1 MTDLSKRVAP
11 NKTSARRH
19 ALKLATAASVAMKSG
34 RAAQASVW
42 WEGMK
47 QDKGEVPTKSGRTA
61 RASVLDGKQE
71 ARPSKTLKKAAVQ
84 RVKVTMAPGKLGLI
98 AYVHTEGVDAFISR
112 IAKASPMEIVE
123 VERRGID
130 SIFLK
135 DLSKC
140 MDVPA
145 VRIFDIVGIP
155 KATAEKKVAAQELIA
170 GAGGQAALG
179 LARLLAIA
187 KGIVENSKAAQA
199 KNFDA
204 AKWLGRW
211 IERPQPALGGRKP
224 ADLIGT
230 PTGLDMVTR
239 VLGAIESGAYQ

>member
-1 MTDLSKRVAP
+1 MTDVSEKTASAKASAKRRAAQRSAAAAVAG
-11 NKTSARRH
+11 
-19 ALKLATAASVAMKSG
+19 KLG
-34 RAAQASVW
+34 RAA
-42 WEGMK
+42 
-47 QDKGEVPTKSGRTA
+47 EVDVVHKRGTG
-61 RASVLDGKQE
+61 L
-71 ARPSKTLKKAAVQ
+71 SKTRVGSGVKQ
-84 RVKVTMAPGKLGLI
+84 VKVNVVSGKGMSI
-98 AYVHTEGVDAFISR
+98 TYIRTKGVDAFVTTV
-112 IAKASPMEIVE
+112 AKATPMEIVE
-123 VERRGID
+123 VERHGID

-135 DLSKC
+135 DLSKY

-155 KATAEKKVAAQELIA
+155 KATAEKKVAAKELIA

-187 KGIVENSKAAQA
+187 KGIVENSTAAEA
-199 KNFDA
+199 KDFDV
-204 AKWLGRW
+204 AKWLGHW

>member
-1 MTDLSKRVAP
+1 MTAAGPKTATAKASTKRRTVQP
-11 NKTSARRH
+11 
-19 ALKLATAASVAMKSG
+19 ATAAAVARKSL
-34 RAAQASVW
+34 RAAKVGITGA
-42 WEGMK
+42 EPG
-47 QDKGEVPTKSGRTA
+47 A
-61 RASVLDGKQE
+61 ALLRALGK
-71 ARPSKTLKKAAVQ
+71 PGVN
-84 RVKVTMAPGKLGLI
+84 RVKVKEAPGKDRPI
-98 AYVHTEGVDAFISR
+98 TYIHTKGVDAFVTV
-112 IAKASPMEIVE
+112 IAKATPMEIIE
-123 VERRGID
+123 VERHGID

-135 DLSKC
+135 DLSKY

-155 KATAEKKVAAQELIA
+155 KATAEKKVAAKELIA

-187 KGIVENSKAAQA
+187 KGIVENSTAEQA
-199 KNFDA
+199 RDFDV
-204 AKWLGRW
+204 AKWLGHW

>member
-1 MTDLSKRVAP
+1 MANVSEKNTPAK
-11 NKTSARRH
+11 
-19 ALKLATAASVAMKSG
+19 TAAG
-34 RAAQASVW
+34 R
-42 WEGMK
+42 
-47 QDKGEVPTKSGRTA
+47 
-61 RASVLDGKQE
+61 RAGQP
-71 ARPSKTLKKAAVQ
+71 ATTAAVAKKSN
-84 RVKVTMAPGKLGLI
+84 RAKVNTAPGQGGSIVYL
-98 AYVHTEGVDAFISR
+98 HTKGVDAFVTR
-112 IAKASPMEIVE
+112 VAKATPMEIVE

-135 DLSKC
+135 DLSKH

-155 KATAEKKVAAQELIA
+155 KATAEKKVAARELIA

-187 KGIVENSKAAQA
+187 KGIVENSTAAEA
-199 KNFDA
+199 KDFDV
-204 AKWLGRW
+204 AKWLGHW